1 MFTGS
6 EIRENRLLFL
16 DVARTIALFG
26 MIVFHFFRN
35 FEVFGMIAQGTTL
48 NGGWAIFA
56 RAIAGSFLFLSG
68 VSLVLAHARGFRGKA
83 WLRRVVLISG
93 AACLV
98 TLATYAAFPSQF
110 VFFGILHAL
119 AMASLL
125 GVPFLFAPVWVSL
138 IGAASILI
146 ASATVGRAVFTSPWM
161 AWGTGHR
168 WSGARGSGPSPPCIS
183 SRHHNAWRY
192 GVGRTTFAFSAKE
205 RFMSGILK
213 WPGYEAAEPGT
224 VRRMAAVRSPWIFT
238 HRWRSK
244 RTFL

>member
-1 MFTGS
+1 MMFTGS
-6 EIRENRLLFL
+6 EIRGNRLLFL

-26 MIVFHFFRN
+26 MIVFHFFRDL
-35 FEVFGMIAQGTTL
+35 EVFGMIAQGTTL
-48 NGGWAIFA
+48 NVGWAIFA

-119 AMASLL
+119 ALASLL

-138 IGAASILI
+138 IGAVSILI

-161 AWGTGHR
+161 AWTGLGMEVRASLDFIPIVPWMAPFLLGVALARIAYTKRFEPTWPR
-168 WSGARGSGPSPPCIS
+168 WFPAQ
-183 SRHHNAWRY
+183 A
-192 GVGRTTFAFSAKE
+192 VA
-205 RFMSGILK
+205 
-213 WPGYEAAEPGT
+213 WPGRHSLAVYLLHQPILLALIGAAAK
-224 VRRMAAVRSPWIFT
+224 VM
-238 HRWRSK
+238 K
-244 RTFL
+244 